1 MYNPSLIKTSMYTRK
16 ENKMSF
22 NVVGWILNPYVL
34 MFVAVFTGLL
44 FGKVKF
50 GKFNFGVSGALFTGL
65 LLGWVTLGYAKSI
78 PEGSEE
84 AFKIASKFIKAQV
97 VQKEFFLIF
106 LILFVAAVGL
116 LAAKDMPIVLKKYG
130 VKFVILGVIITFVG
144 AAATYGMTF
153 VFSGANPYQVSGVYT
168 GALTSSPGL
177 AAAVETAEEHS
188 TRMVGLYPTLPNEE
202 KAEMIARLTEHEGLT
217 PENTPEFSEEQKIDY
232 INNAKAGIGV
242 GHAIGYPFGVLIVI
256 IAVNFFPKIF
266 GIDVAEEHAAFRR
279 EMDAAK
285 DGVKVKEIKEVS
297 FDLIAFSLACFFG
310 YTIGKIQISMGPLGN
325 FSLGSTGGV
334 LIGSLILG
342 YVGKIGFITFRM
354 DSKILGYIR
363 QLSLA
368 FFLAIVGLRYGFKV
382 FDAIVNG
389 GVNLAIVSL
398 VVGIVAMMVGFFIG
412 RNLMGINWIML
423 SGAICGGM
431 TSTPGLGAAID
442 AVDSD
447 DPAAGYGAT
456 YPFAL
461 LGMVIF
467 TIILHNLP
475 M

>member
-1 MYNPSLIKTSMYTRK
+1 
-16 ENKMSF
+16 MSF
-22 NVVGWILNPYVL
+22 DLIGWILSPYVL
-34 MFVAVFTGLL
+34 MFIAVVTGLL
-44 FGKVKF
+44 FGKIKF

-65 LLGWVTLGYAKSI
+65 VIGYFAMAYANGV
-78 PEGSEE
+78 PESNE
-84 AFKIASKFIKAQV
+84 AGFATAQKLIDV
-97 VQKEFFLIF
+97 GVIQSEFFNIF

-116 LAAKDMPIVLKKYG
+116 LASKDMGTVLKKFG
-130 VKFVILGVIITFVG
+130 LKFVVLGVIITLFG

-153 VFSGANPYQVSGVYT
+153 VFNNANPYEVSGVYT

-177 AAAVETAEEHS
+177 AAAIETAEKHATSAVED
-188 TRMVGLYPTLPNEE
+188 YPNLPAEE
-202 KAEMIARLTEHEGLT
+202 KSRMIERLSNSEGLT
-217 PENTPEFSEEQKIDY
+217 PENTPTFSDEQKANY
-232 INNAKAGIGV
+232 IRNATAGIGV

-266 GIDVAEEHAAFRR
+266 GIDVKKEQERYRQEMNAVTDQSSTKVIEE
-279 EMDAAK
+279 
-285 DGVKVKEIKEVS
+285 VP
-297 FDLIAFSLACFFG
+297 FDLMAFVLACFFG
-310 YTIGKIQISMGPLGN
+310 YTIGNIRIYMGPLGY

-342 YVGKIGFITFRM
+342 YIGKIGPFTFRM
-354 DSKILGYIR
+354 NSKIIGVIR

-368 FFLAIVGLRYGFKV
+368 FFLTIVGLQYGFKV
-382 FDAIVNG
+382 VEALTG
-389 GVNLAIVSL
+389 GGLSMAIVSL
-398 VVGIVAMMVGFFIG
+398 VVGIVAMMVGFIIG
-412 RNLMGINWIML
+412 HYIFKINWIML

-442 AVDSD
+442 AIGSD